1 MEIWEALHSSGDTSI
16 PFFLF
21 LVIPRGH
28 CSTNTATVIATRH
41 TASTS
46 LDSSS
51 RATFATAYPKLYSQK
66 SYVTR
71 PTKRGQ
77 RYERQSTTSP
87 TTIKKT
93 YINRFI
99 ETKLIGIGYFTFSS
113 RAKNLCHDPDYRERG
128 WCQSQLNERRS
139 YIVSTLHDNRANVFV
154 DSSTASRVH
163 LWAVEGKLWFMR
175 PTCCRL
181 TKENCGRNELWWVA
195 A

>member
-28 CSTNTATVIATRH
+28 CSINTATVVATRH

-66 SYVTR
+66 SYTTW
-71 PTKRGQ
+71 PTKKGQ
-77 RYERQSTTSP
+77 LYDRQPISLTYNG
-87 TTIKKT
+87 KKT
-93 YINRFI
+93 YTSIDLS
-99 ETKLIGIGYFTFSS
+99 KLIGYFTFST
-113 RAKNLCHDPDYRERG
+113 RVKNLCHDPDYRERG
-128 WCQSQLNERRS
+128 WCQSQLNMWRS
-139 YIVSTLHDNRANVFV
+139 CVVSISHGNRANVFE